1 MRNGKMKAM
10 ALLMGAMFLLQ
21 PAVSAKAETQQ
32 PQEAVAQTIVYE
44 GEVYELYKV
53 EKVPSVSVFLAEKEE
68 IRTEREVTNYY
79 YRSAEMR
86 AIAKGEIT
94 QNTYAADGTRLATLK
109 QTTEWKYTLPYRF
122 PELISADTV
131 VTYCHPEARILIKD
145 SVTYK
150 DTSMEVM
157 YIVPYTVY
165 YRNEIFDD
173 EEIYTEC
180 DAYGNVW

>member
-1 MRNGKMKAM
+1 MRKGKMKAM

-32 PQEAVAQTIVYE
+32 PQEEVAQTIVYE
-44 GEVYELYKV
+44 EEVYELYKV
-53 EKVPSVSVFLAEKEE
+53 EKIPSATVFCSEDEG

-79 YRSAEMR
+79 YRSASAR
-86 AIAKGEIT
+86 AIAKGEVT

-109 QTTEWKYTLPYRF
+109 QTTEWKYTLPQHF

-131 VTYCHPEARILIKD
+131 ITYQHSEARITILD
-145 SVTYK
+145 SITYR
-150 DTSMEVM
+150 DTSWEVM
-157 YIVPYTVY
+157 YIVPYIVY

-173 EEIYTEC
+173 EQIYTEC
-180 DAYGNVW
+180 NDYGKVW